1 MAGYTHPVEMSCGL
15 VKDKLSLHT
24 WEPHCLSIPES
35 TLRWHLPSPG
45 LSPETMAGPEPL
57 MYWPYMG
64 EHSIGGCCP
73 KTQAHTALQTQC
85 RCIQPLMPVPQFP
98 HLLHGDSDSSGP
110 QSICEVCLRVQG

>member
-64 EHSIGGCCP
+64 EHSVRGLLSQDTGTHSP
-73 KTQAHTALQTQC
+73 ADTAQMYPTSYAC
-85 RCIQPLMPVPQFP
+85 ASV
-98 HLLHGDSDSSGP
+98 SS
-110 QSICEVCLRVQG
+110 SVTWRF